1 MNNALADSWFMT
13 VRHLRNLF
21 RQPAWI
27 AISLIQPV
35 VWLLLYGALF
45 RKIVEIPGFGADSYI
60 DFLTPGIV
68 VMTCL
73 FSAGWS
79 GMGLIDDLDRGVV
92 DRFLVSPASRGS
104 LIAGRLIQG
113 AMVGVVQAV
122 IIIVLGLIVGA
133 SYPGG
138 IAGLTALTV
147 CAVLLGTAIGALSNG
162 IALLSRRE
170 ETMIAVSNFVLLP
183 MTFLSSVFMAQ
194 ALMPQWMQDVAQYN
208 PVNWAVQAGRAALA
222 THGDWG
228 IVLSRM
234 GYLAIFTVVCTWLAT
249 RAFRVYQRSI

>member
-162 IALLSRRE
+162 VALLSRRE

>member
-1 MNNALADSWFMT
+1 MNNALVDSWYMT

-27 AISLIQPV
+27 AISLIQPI

-45 RKIVEIPGFGADSYI
+45 RKIVEIPGFGSSSYI

-79 GMGLIDDLDRGVV
+79 GMGLIDDINRGVV

-104 LIAGRLIQG
+104 QISGRLIQG
-113 AMVGVVQAV
+113 AIVGVIQAI
-122 IIIVLGLIVGA
+122 IIIVLGLLIGA
-133 SYPGG
+133 KYPGG
-138 IAGLTALTV
+138 VAGLAALTV

-162 IALLSRRE
+162 IALLSRKE

-183 MTFLSSVFMAQ
+183 LTFLSSVFMAQ
-194 ALMPQWMQDVAQYN
+194 TLMPHWMQDVARYN
-208 PVNWAVQAGRAALA
+208 PVNWAVQAGRMALTSNA
-222 THGDWG
+222 DWG
-228 IVLSRM
+228 MVLSRM
-234 GYLAIFTVVCTWLAT
+234 GYLAVFTIVCTWLAT

>member
-1 MNNALADSWFMT
+1 MNAFADSWFMT
-13 VRHLRNLF
+13 VRHLRNLL

-27 AISLIQPV
+27 AISLVQPV

-113 AMVGVVQAV
+113 AMVGLIQAL
-122 IIIVLGLIVGA
+122 IIILLGLIVGA
-133 SYPGG
+133 TYPGG
-138 IAGLTALTV
+138 VAGLAALTV

-162 IALLSRRE
+162 VALLSRRE

-208 PVNWAVQAGRAALA
+208 PVNWAVQAGRAGLA
-222 THGDWG
+222 ADADWS
-228 IVLSRM
+228 VVFSRM
-234 GYLAIFTVVCTWLAT
+234 GYLAVFTVVCTWLAT

>member
-27 AISLIQPV
+27 AVSLIQPV

-113 AMVGVVQAV
+113 AMVGVIQAL
-122 IIIVLGLIVGA
+122 IIIVLGLLVGA
-133 SYPGG
+133 TYPGG

-162 IALLSRRE
+162 VALLSRRE

-183 MTFLSSVFMAQ
+183 LTFLSSVFMAQ

-222 THGDWG
+222 ANGDWS
-228 IVLSRM
+228 IVFSRM